1 MNKNSNLTG
10 VLLPFVDLIIINIAL
25 IVSFIIR
32 YPDKAFIA
40 DVQYLNLLFF
50 YNINWLFCTYLFGAY
65 KPYRISS
72 IEKILKSVLQSIFL
86 HILIVAAFWVFIKGY
101 YYSRQILFTSY
112 GIILIAILLWRISY
126 LYYQFYVNKS
136 GKNRKKVV
144 ILGKSESSL
153 ELSYFFNKNPQFG
166 YAFEGFFDEEKTD
179 GVIGTVAELRTYAL
193 DNNIE
198 EIYCL
203 SPKYDDEAI
212 ADLRNFAENNTIR
225 LKIVPDIKS
234 MYYSKSK
241 IDFYGNTP
249 VLLIK
254 EFPLDHPTN
263 QIWKRIFDI
272 LFSFFV
278 ILLIFSWLFP
288 IIALLIKIDSR
299 GPIFFVQQRSG
310 KDKNAFGCFK
320 FRSMSYSNNSEFVQA
335 TKNDARITKVGRFIR
350 KTSIDEMPQF
360 FNVFMGQMSVVGPR
374 PHPLKLDDM
383 YRDNIDKYMFRHF
396 VKPGITGLSQIM
408 GYRGETKEDFAMKA
422 RINLDNFYIE
432 HWSFFLDLK
441 IIVLTVFNVFKKE
454 ENAF

>member
-1 MNKNSNLTG
+1 
-10 VLLPFVDLIIINIAL
+10 
-25 IVSFIIR
+25 
-32 YPDKAFIA
+32 
-40 DVQYLNLLFF
+40 
-50 YNINWLFCTYLFGAY
+50 
-65 KPYRISS
+65 
-72 IEKILKSVLQSIFL
+72 
-86 HILIVAAFWVFIKGY
+86 
-101 YYSRQILFTSY
+101 
-112 GIILIAILLWRISY
+112 
-126 LYYQFYVNKS
+126 
-136 GKNRKKVV
+136 V
-144 ILGKSESSL
+144 ILGKSESSV

-179 GVIGTVAELRTYAL
+179 GVIGTVAELRAYAL
-193 DNNIE
+193 DNNVE

-272 LFSFFV
+272 LFSLFV
-278 ILLIFSWLFP
+278 ILIVFSWLFP
-288 IIALLIKIDSR
+288 IVALLIKLDSR

-383 YRDNIDKYMFRHF
+383 YRDNIDKYMSRHF
-396 VKPGITGLSQIM
+396 VKPGVTGLSQIM